1 MRALGAQAGLRQ
13 NAPQGNAPQANGP
26 QAGRGGRADP
36 AKRPCRGPHQST
48 PHRMTLPDF
57 GQPLLA
63 PLLALLAATLDEVLS
78 SPQQIAAYLAAA
90 AGAALVV
97 AGAFVKTMIPL
108 RWLAV
113 GGNLGFLAFGVLHP
127 SPTTLMVALTLL
139 PINLYRV
146 REMTR
151 LTRRVSEAEASGN
164 LSGVW
169 LKPYMKPR
177 KLRAGQV
184 LFRKGD
190 RANHLYLLAEG
201 RLELVELGR
210 EIPPGRVF
218 GEIALFSPAR
228 RRTNTVRCAT
238 ACTVLMIDE
247 GTVKQLY
254 YQNPSFGFHLIG
266 LVAARLSEDV
276 ERAEFKL
283 SQSQGGVSL
292 DQPEA
297 EPGPPPAH

>member
-1 MRALGAQAGLRQ
+1 MPLSEIGQQL
-13 NAPQGNAPQANGP
+13 GP
-26 QAGRGGRADP
+26 QL
-36 AKRPCRGPHQST
+36 
-48 PHRMTLPDF
+48 LP
-57 GQPLLA
+57 QLLQV
-63 PLLALLAATLDEVLS
+63 LGATLDEVLA
-78 SPQQIAAYLAAA
+78 SPLQITAYLAAA

-113 GGNLGFLAFGVLHP
+113 GGNLGFLVFGLLHP
-127 SPTTLMVALTLL
+127 SPTTLLVAVTLL

-151 LTRRVSEAEASGN
+151 LTRRVGDAEASGN

-184 LFRKGD
+184 LCRKGD

-228 RRTNTVRCAT
+228 RRTNTVRCIS
-238 ACTVLMIDE
+238 ACTVLLIDE

-276 ERAEFKL
+276 ERAESKL
-283 SQSQGGVSL
+283 SQSHSQAAADGPLAL
-292 DQPEA
+292 DQPDNS
-297 EPGPPPAH
+297 H